1 MSVNHGGGVVFSAAD
16 LTLKPVPVDQPST
29 FELICVH
36 AVAGQFAAIIAVV
49 YRPGSAPVQQSYF
62 DELGAV
68 LEQLATYAAPVYIT
82 GDFNIR
88 LDRPDDPHSVQ
99 LHSLV
104 NCSGLTL
111 HHTAATATHQLGGIL
126 DAVMTTEDAG
136 CPGRVDVVDV
146 GFSDHH
152 LLCWEVSATRV
163 TPPSVPVCSRA
174 WRRLDL
180 ELFRSLLSTSRLC
193 QPDDWPDID
202 DMAALYNSELTAQLD
217 RILPIR
223 QFVRQQRPSDP
234 RFDKDCRA
242 AKCLTRRLEPCVFCR
257 KSSGHCCDN
266 FRQFR

>member
-1 MSVNHGGGVVFSAAD
+1 
-16 LTLKPVPVDQPST
+16 
-29 FELICVH
+29 
-36 AVAGQFAAIIAVV
+36 
-49 YRPGSAPVQQSYF
+49 
-62 DELGAV
+62 
-68 LEQLATYAAPVYIT
+68 
-82 GDFNIR
+82 
-88 LDRPDDPHSVQ
+88 
-99 LHSLV
+99 
-104 NCSGLTL
+104 
-111 HHTAATATHQLGGIL
+111 
-126 DAVMTTEDAG
+126 MTTEDAG

-202 DMAALYNSELTAQLD
+202 DMAALYNSELTSQLD

-223 QFVRQQRPSDP
+223 QLVRQQRPSDP